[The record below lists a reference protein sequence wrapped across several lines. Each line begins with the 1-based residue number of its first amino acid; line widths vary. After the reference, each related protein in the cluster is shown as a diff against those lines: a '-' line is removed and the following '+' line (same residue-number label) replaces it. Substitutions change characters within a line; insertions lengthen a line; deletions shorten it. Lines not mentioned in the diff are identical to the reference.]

1 MKLFDE
7 LPICAIID
15 QKFFAVHAGISPS
28 CQTLEE
34 IQQINRFEEIPES
47 GGLCDLVWSDPSD
60 QLTTKW

>member
-15 QKFFAVHAGISPS
+15 QKFFAVHAGISPT

-34 IQQINRFEEIPES
+34 IQQLNRF
-47 GGLCDLVWSDPSD
+47 
-60 QLTTKW
+60 